1 MESQDE
7 HVLNAFMINARTLSN
22 VLKAIQFRDTAT
34 CFISST
40 GLRVTVEQAKC
51 VQANCFVKSDLFQ
64 AYNYNEDSTLIFNID
79 LNVLIECLCIF
90 GNEANTSLRLYYD
103 GYGTP
108 LQLVLEENE
117 VVTECSIQTSEADET
132 LDFDFVSANVCN
144 KVIIK
149 SECMRE
155 TFNELDLSSEFIE
168 IYMSEGEPNFRLSTH
183 GYTGTTQFDYPKK
196 SDMVEVFECKTT
208 QKNKYKLA
216 LLKPSAKALSP
227 SSKIALRMDTRGFL
241 SLQFMIVTE
250 DKQLCFVEYL
260 CVPEDDS
267 KED

>member
-1 MESQDE
+1 
-7 HVLNAFMINARTLSN
+7 
-22 VLKAIQFRDTAT
+22 
-34 CFISST
+34 
-40 GLRVTVEQAKC
+40 
-51 VQANCFVKSDLFQ
+51 
-64 AYNYNEDSTLIFNID
+64 
-79 LNVLIECLCIF
+79 ECLCIF
-90 GNEANTSLRLYYD
+90 GNEGNTSLRLYYD

-132 LDFDFVSANVCN
+132 LDFDFVSANICN

-155 TFNELDLSSEFIE
+155 TFNELDLS
-168 IYMSEGEPNFRLSTH
+168 
-183 GYTGTTQFDYPKK
+183 K

-216 LLKPSAKALSP
+216 LLKPLAKALSP

-267 KED
+267 NES